1 MNNYNKFNNQQNSE
15 ESTLA
20 ETILL
25 AGSGLFLIWVG
36 AATLPVMS
44 ILGFVMVGT
53 ALIIRKRENMKIEV
67 KQLGIPKFVRVNVIK
82 GKNE

>member
-25 AGSGLFLIWVG
+25 AGSGLLVLWIG
-36 AATLPVMS
+36 ASTLPVMS
-44 ILGFVMVGT
+44 VLGFIMIGT
-53 ALIIRKRENMKIEV
+53 ALID
-67 KQLGIPKFVRVNVIK
+67 
-82 GKNE
+82 

>member
-15 ESTLA
+15 KSTLA

-36 AATLPVMS
+36 AAILPVMS
-44 ILGFVMVGT
+44 ALGFIMIGT
-53 ALIIRKRENMKIEV
+53 AL
-67 KQLGIPKFVRVNVIK
+67 LD
-82 GKNE
+82 

>member
-1 MNNYNKFNNQQNSE
+1 MNNYNKFNKNQQNSDE
-15 ESTLA
+15 NSTLA

-44 ILGFVMVGT
+44 VLGFIMIGT
-53 ALIIRKRENMKIEV
+53 ALID
-67 KQLGIPKFVRVNVIK
+67 
-82 GKNE
+82 

>member
-1 MNNYNKFNNQQNSE
+1 MNSYNKFNHQQNSE

-36 AATLPVMS
+36 ASVLPVMS
-44 ILGFVMVGT
+44 VLGFIMIGT
-53 ALIIRKRENMKIEV
+53 ALID
-67 KQLGIPKFVRVNVIK
+67 
-82 GKNE
+82 

>member
-1 MNNYNKFNNQQNSE
+1 MNNYNKFNNNQQNSE

-44 ILGFVMVGT
+44 VLGFIMVGT
-53 ALIIRKRENMKIEV
+53 ALID
-67 KQLGIPKFVRVNVIK
+67 
-82 GKNE
+82 

>member
-1 MNNYNKFNNQQNSE
+1 MNNYNKFNYQQNSE

-36 AATLPVMS
+36 TTALPVMTF
-44 ILGFVMVGT
+44 IGFVMIGT
-53 ALIIRKRENMKIEV
+53 ALID
-67 KQLGIPKFVRVNVIK
+67 
-82 GKNE
+82 

>member
-15 ESTLA
+15 KSPLA

-44 ILGFVMVGT
+44 ILGFIMVGT
-53 ALIIRKRENMKIEV
+53 ALMD
-67 KQLGIPKFVRVNVIK
+67 
-82 GKNE
+82 

>member
-1 MNNYNKFNNQQNSE
+1 MNPIKFWQFNNSATNKKQKTKGKQKMNSYNKFNNQQNSE

-36 AATLPVMS
+36 AVTLPVMS
-44 ILGFVMVGT
+44 VLGFIMIGT
-53 ALIIRKRENMKIEV
+53 ALMD
-67 KQLGIPKFVRVNVIK
+67 
-82 GKNE
+82 

>member
-1 MNNYNKFNNQQNSE
+1 MNNYNKFNNQQNSDE
-15 ESTLA
+15 NSTLAA

-44 ILGFVMVGT
+44 VLGFIMIGT
-53 ALIIRKRENMKIEV
+53 ALID
-67 KQLGIPKFVRVNVIK
+67 
-82 GKNE
+82 

>member
-36 AATLPVMS
+36 TFLSYRKSCSFLSLS
-44 ILGFVMVGT
+44 IYCSTFSM
-53 ALIIRKRENMKIEV
+53 
-67 KQLGIPKFVRVNVIK
+67 
-82 GKNE
+82 

>member
-15 ESTLA
+15 KSTLAA

-44 ILGFVMVGT
+44 VLGFIMIGT
-53 ALIIRKRENMKIEV
+53 ALID
-67 KQLGIPKFVRVNVIK
+67 
-82 GKNE
+82 

>member
-1 MNNYNKFNNQQNSE
+1 MNSYNKFNNQQNSE

-36 AATLPVMS
+36 ATTLPV
-44 ILGFVMVGT
+44 IIVLGFIIIGT
-53 ALIIRKRENMKIEV
+53 ALI
-67 KQLGIPKFVRVNVIK
+67 G
-82 GKNE
+82 

>member
-1 MNNYNKFNNQQNSE
+1 MNNYNKFNNQQNSDE
-15 ESTLA
+15 NSALA

-44 ILGFVMVGT
+44 VLGFIMIGT
-53 ALIIRKRENMKIEV
+53 ALID
-67 KQLGIPKFVRVNVIK
+67 
-82 GKNE
+82 